1 MDKKF
6 LSPQEIIMER
16 ERKISKFLDSEVG
29 DKTIYG
35 WQLIVRKNDDAA
47 IAKSVYIRGLGKMVR
62 RQSGDK
68 NEILLDS
75 FLGTTEWVDERA
87 GEARVEISFK
97 DDLEALK
104 AFNEQ
109 QRFEINGNH
118 KVYFDCGV
126 ASCSREGRT
135 LLGTSLQKALELTP
149 NPECRSVDIKAI
161 INSLDY
167 ERNIHTI
174 GDLICFER
182 DEIVGLRN
190 LGPKRM
196 KMLDMTLEHY
206 HTEWKALKRPR
217 KVMNGSVILEL
228 QVVVKNKNL

>member
-47 IAKSVYIRGLGKMVR
+47 ISQSAYIHGLEKMVYKH
-62 RQSGDK
+62 SGDK
-68 NEILLDS
+68 HEVLLD
-75 FLGTTEWVDERA
+75 A
-87 GEARVEISFK
+87 GAI
-97 DDLEALK
+97 ALK

-149 NPECRSVDIKAI
+149 NPECRPVDIKAI